1 MKREETQK
9 MVKTS
14 LLKEKLRGSEYDAAL
29 ERNYKKEDIEAQKSR
44 YIRIASSFEELFG
57 SDREVG
63 VFSAP
68 GRTEVCGNH
77 TDHNHGKVL
86 AASVNLD
93 AVAVAG
99 INGENIVRVKSEGY
113 KMDVVDLNDLGVMP
127 AERGKSAALVRGV
140 CAGFKNRGYKI
151 GGFDAATASDV
162 LSGSGLS
169 SSAAFEVLL
178 GTMLNHLY
186 NGGKISSVEIAQI
199 AQFAEN
205 EYFGKPCGLMDQMAC
220 SVGGFVEIDFKDP
233 AAPVIE
239 KLDFDF
245 GSCRHALC
253 IVDTGGDHSDLTD
266 EYAAVRSEMEAV
278 ASKFGK
284 SVLREVDREEFE
296 KNISVVRDSAG
307 DRAVL
312 RAMHFYNENDRVDKQ
327 AEALKKGDFEA
338 FKALVI
344 ESGFSSYMYNQN
356 VFTCKAPSNQPVSL
370 ALSICQQVL
379 SGKGAWRVH
388 GGGFAGTIQAFVPEE
403 LLGEFKSK
411 ICAVFGEKSCYVL
424 NIRPEGGIQVI

>member
-1 MKREETQK
+1 MILSSE
-9 MVKTS
+9 
-14 LLKEKLRGSEYDAAL
+14 LKAKLGTNEYDAAL
-29 ERNYKKEDIEAQKSR
+29 SKMYKAEDIEAQKAR
-44 YIRIASSFEELFG
+44 YIRIAESFEEFYG
-57 SDREVG
+57 SGREVA

-68 GRTEVCGNH
+68 GRTEVGGNH

-93 AVAVAG
+93 AVAVAAV
-99 INGENIVRVKSEGY
+99 NNENIVRVKSEGY
-113 KMDVVDLNDLGVMP
+113 KMDVADLSDLGVMP
-127 AERGKSAALVRGV
+127 NERGRSSSLVRGV

-186 NGGKISSVEIAQI
+186 NDGKVSAVEIAQI

-220 SVGGFVEIDFKDP
+220 SVGGFVQIDFKDP
-233 AAPVIE
+233 AVPVIN
-239 KLDFDF
+239 KVDFDF
-245 GSCRHALC
+245 ASCNHALC
-253 IVDTGGDHSDLTD
+253 IVDTGGNHADLTD
-266 EYAAVRSEMEAV
+266 EYAAVRGEMETA
-278 ASKFGK
+278 ASKLGE
-284 SVLREVDREEFE
+284 SVLRDVDRAEFE
-296 KNISVVRDSAG
+296 KNISVIRDSAG

-312 RAMHFYNENDRVDKQ
+312 RALHFFNENERVDKQ
-327 AEALKKGDFEA
+327 AAALAKGDFNE
-338 FKALVI
+338 FKSLII

-356 VFTCKAPSNQPVSL
+356 VYTCKAPSSQPVSL
-370 ALSICQQVL
+370 ALALCQDIL
-379 SGKGAWRVH
+379 KGKGAWRVH
-388 GGGFAGTIQAFVPEE
+388 GGGFAGTIQAFVPAE
-403 LLGEFKSK
+403 LLEEFKSK

-424 NIRPEGGIQVI
+424 NIRPEGGIRVI

>member
-1 MKREETQK
+1 MI
-9 MVKTS
+9 KTDE
-14 LLKEKLRGSEYDAAL
+14 LKIKLAGADYDAAL
-29 ERNYKKEDIEAQKSR
+29 AKNYKKEDIGAQKAR
-44 YIRIASSFEELFG
+44 YIRIAESFEELYG
-57 SDREVG
+57 SDREVS

-77 TDHNHGKVL
+77 TDHNHGMVL

-99 INGENIVRVKSEGY
+99 KNDENIVRVKSEGY
-113 KMDVVDLNDLGVMP
+113 KMDVVDLSDLGVMP
-127 AERGKSAALVRGV
+127 AERGRSASLVRGV
-140 CAGFKNRGYKI
+140 CAGFKNRGYEI

-186 NGGKISSVEIAQI
+186 NDGKISSVEIAQI

-205 EYFGKPCGLMDQMAC
+205 EYFGTPCGRMDQMAC
-220 SVGGFVEIDFKDP
+220 SVGGFVMIDFNDP
-233 AAPVIE
+233 AVPVIN
-239 KLDFDF
+239 KLAFDF
-245 GSCRHALC
+245 GACGHALC
-253 IVDTGGDHSDLTD
+253 IVDTGGNHADLTD
-266 EYAAVRSEMEAV
+266 EYAAVRREMETV

-284 SVLREVDREEFE
+284 AVLRDVDRAEFE

-312 RAMHFYNENDRVDKQ
+312 RAMHFYNENERVAKQ
-327 AEALKKGDFEA
+327 AVALGNGDFEA
-338 FKALVI
+338 FKSLVI
-344 ESGFSSYMYNQN
+344 ESGASSYMYNQN
-356 VFTCKAPSNQPVSL
+356 VYTCAAPSCQPVSVAL
-370 ALSICQQVL
+370 AMCQDIL
-379 SGKGAWRVH
+379 NGKGAWRVH
-388 GGGFAGTIQAFVPEE
+388 GGGFAGTIQAFVPMN
-403 LLGEFKSK
+403 LLDEFKTK

-424 NIRPEGGIQVI
+424 NIRPEGGIKVI

>member
-1 MKREETQK
+1 MILSSE
-9 MVKTS
+9 
-14 LLKEKLRGSEYDAAL
+14 LKAKLGTNEYDAAL
-29 ERNYKKEDIEAQKSR
+29 SKMYKAEDIEAQKAR
-44 YIRIASSFEELFG
+44 YIRIAESFEEFYG
-57 SDREVG
+57 SGREVA

-68 GRTEVCGNH
+68 GRTEVGGNH

-93 AVAVAG
+93 AVAVAAV
-99 INGENIVRVKSEGY
+99 NNENIVRVKSEGY
-113 KMDVVDLNDLGVMP
+113 KMDVADLSDLGVMP
-127 AERGKSAALVRGV
+127 NERGRSASLVRGV

-186 NGGKISSVEIAQI
+186 NDGKVSAVEIAQI

-220 SVGGFVEIDFKDP
+220 SVGGFVQIDFKDP
-233 AAPVIE
+233 AVPVIN
-239 KLDFDF
+239 KVDFDF
-245 GSCRHALC
+245 ASCNHALC
-253 IVDTGGDHSDLTD
+253 IVDTGGNHADLTD
-266 EYAAVRSEMEAV
+266 EYAAVRGEMETA
-278 ASKFGK
+278 ASKLGK
-284 SVLREVDREEFE
+284 SVLRDVDRAEFE
-296 KNISVVRDSAG
+296 KNISVIRDSAG

-312 RAMHFYNENDRVDKQ
+312 RALHFFNENERVDKQ
-327 AEALKKGDFEA
+327 AAALAKGDFDG
-338 FKALVI
+338 FKALII

-356 VFTCKAPSNQPVSL
+356 VYTCKAPSSQPVSL
-370 ALSICQQVL
+370 ALAMCQDIL
-379 SGKGAWRVH
+379 KGKGAWRVH
-388 GGGFAGTIQAFVPEE
+388 GGGFAGTIQAFVPAE
-403 LLGEFKSK
+403 LLEEFKTK

-424 NIRPEGGIQVI
+424 NIRPEGGIRVI

>member
-1 MKREETQK
+1 

-140 CAGFKNRGYKI
+140 CAGFKNRGYEI

-245 GSCRHALC
+245 GSCKHALC

-266 EYAAVRSEMEAV
+266 EYAAVRSEMEDV

-296 KNISVVRDSAG
+296 KNIAVVRDSAG

-312 RAMHFYNENDRVDKQ
+312 RAMHFYNENVRVEKQ